1 MANYMRDSNSEP
13 NQVWK
18 WDLQPMRP
26 EALPSRLSFFH
37 QDIGIQDTHASL
49 VSTQNQIFKY
59 RDTSGAASSIIG
71 GGRIFI
77 YLCSQTIKTIDFKR
91 S

>member
-1 MANYMRDSNSEP
+1 MLGSAGAGSPGCPLACEHRVLLY
-13 NQVWK
+13 
-18 WDLQPMRP
+18 
-26 EALPSRLSFFH
+26 RLG
-37 QDIGIQDTHASL
+37 IG
-49 VSTQNQIFKY
+49 
-59 RDTSGAASSIIG
+59 SGAASSIIGG